1 MQAVLNKIENTT
13 SSIQYFLAK
22 LENADNIAK
31 NEIEN
36 KLVSIGKTAVPE
48 LVNQLQIVQGVK
60 RGVVAMT
67 LIRIGDDSIECL
79 KDAARNNKDFEWVAK
94 YLITEING
102 QAA

>member
-13 SSIQYFLAK
+13 NTIQYFLSK

-36 KLVSIGKTAVPE
+36 QLVNFGKNGVAE
-48 LVNQLQIVQGVK
+48 LVDQLQIVQGVK

-79 KDAARNNKDFEWVAK
+79 KKAAMDNKEFEWVAR
-94 YLITEING
+94 YLITEISG

>member
-13 SSIQYFLAK
+13 NSIQYFLSK

-36 KLVSIGKTAVPE
+36 KLVDIGKSAVPE
-48 LVNQLQIVQGVK
+48 LVDQLQVVQGVK

-67 LIRIGDDSIECL
+67 LIRIGDDSIEYL
-79 KDAARNNKDFEWVAK
+79 QRAAKINKDFEWVAK
-94 YLITEING
+94 YLISEIN
-102 QAA
+102 AV